1 MLDTSKTPPAKQ
13 PRPKPWSETIKAGDI
28 ISYRFPLRE
37 GATEERPKPRP
48 CLVLAVSHQHG
59 QRWLCIAYGTSSRKK
74 ARTPL
79 GIALA
84 LNAAMACGLDRAT
97 GFLGSRTRVIRT
109 NDPALCVC
117 PDLRTPVLGALRGRA
132 FERML
137 LVQKRLLAQHTAA
150 EKAPLEEQTPLS
162 P

>member
-1 MLDTSKTPPAKQ
+1 MLETPSTRPAKPQ
-13 PRPKPWSETIKAGDI
+13 QRPKPWSDTIKAGDI

-48 CLVLAVSHQHG
+48 CLVLAVSHHNG
-59 QRWLCIAYGTSSRKK
+59 QRWLCIAYGTSSRKR
-74 ARTPL
+74 ARNPL
-79 GIALA
+79 GIELS
-84 LNAAMACGLDRAT
+84 LTTAMACGLDRAT

-117 PDLRTPVLGALRGRA
+117 PDLRTPVLGALSGRA

-137 LVQKRLLAQHTAA
+137 LVQKRLLAQHAAA
-150 EKAPLEEQTPLS
+150 EKS
-162 P
+162 PA